1 MPRKNQMKSMWGS
14 SVEMVADVLKC
25 SVKER
30 TEQGNAPGSCGG
42 FPPALPVAPG
52 SGRVNFFPQSIHDH
66 TANSSCRCGACRLRM
81 RVAAGPARFRR
92 HPFRAEAGGLFP
104 GALHAAACGTGLLQ
118 FLAIRRAGIRCRPD
132 QAGTARTRQC
142 AHGRGRRYPRPGGQ
156 GAGRG
161 PRAVCRKGDG
171 ACGSRA
177 EYHACPQG
185 HRRS

>member
-42 FPPALPVAPG
+42 FPPAFPVAPG

-92 HPFRAEAGGLFP
+92 HSFRAEAGGLFP

-118 FLAIRRAGIRCRPD
+118 LSAGGADLQRCGPAQGRDAAAELSDYAGGRCSRGSGRRGAGCRPLCLFRWNYGGSM
-132 QAGTARTRQC
+132 QPSAG
-142 AHGRGRRYPRPGGQ
+142 
-156 GAGRG
+156 
-161 PRAVCRKGDG
+161 
-171 ACGSRA
+171 
-177 EYHACPQG
+177 
-185 HRRS
+185 